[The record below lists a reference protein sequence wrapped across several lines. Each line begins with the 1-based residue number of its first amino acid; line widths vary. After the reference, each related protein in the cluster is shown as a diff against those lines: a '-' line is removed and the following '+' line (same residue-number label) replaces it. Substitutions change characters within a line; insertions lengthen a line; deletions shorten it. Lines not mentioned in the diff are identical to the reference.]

1 MTPHETDPSLHR
13 TAALAGFMF
22 LASLMVPALN
32 FLLVFSKFIA
42 GDDAV
47 AKGYS
52 VVAHPF
58 LFRVNVV
65 NEIVTSVVIAGL
77 ALALYAMLE
86 SVHRQLALVALS
98 LKLIEAA
105 LWAVIA
111 LAHAAVQ
118 LVLGGRVSSMALQP
132 EQVQA
137 LVGLLLEAHAPVTA
151 IPGVFLGLS
160 SVVFLVLLVRSR
172 YVPRALAAFGV
183 LSYALVFAYDLILL
197 VAPSFAAV
205 IAVQVVGW
213 GPSVLF
219 ELAIGPWLLIKGIT
233 VPQGV
238 RPARAPS

>member
-1 MTPHETDPSLHR
+1 MTRHETDTSLDR
-13 TAALAGFMF
+13 TAVLAGFMF
-22 LASLMVPALN
+22 LASLLVPLLN

-47 AKGYS
+47 AKGHN

-65 NEIVTSVVIAGL
+65 NELVTSVVAVVLG
-77 ALALYAMLE
+77 LALYAMLE

-98 LKLIEAA
+98 LKLIEAT

-111 LAHAAVQ
+111 LAHVAA
-118 LVLGGRVSSMALQP
+118 LLALGGRVSSTALQP

-137 LVGLLLEAHAPVTA
+137 LVGLFLDAHMPVTA

-160 SVVFLVLLVRSR
+160 SVVFLYLLFRSR

-183 LSYALVFAYDLILL
+183 FSYALVFAYDLTLL
-197 VAPSFAAV
+197 VAPSYAAM

-233 VPQGV
+233 TQQRV
-238 RPARAPS
+238 RPAPASP